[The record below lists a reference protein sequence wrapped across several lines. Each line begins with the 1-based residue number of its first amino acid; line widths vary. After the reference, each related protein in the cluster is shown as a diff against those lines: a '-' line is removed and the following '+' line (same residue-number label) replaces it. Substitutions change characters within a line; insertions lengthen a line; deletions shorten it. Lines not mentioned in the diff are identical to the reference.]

1 MKVEG
6 SRFASQANSDP
17 CSFRIKNSSNPPSSA
32 KESGEFRTEVCMMFP
47 PEPLP
52 AASNNKS
59 ISFAIYN
66 PESLGPN
73 RTNRTFWSILLILR
87 YHVSGT
93 GYERVHRCIILKP
106 YRVKLYNLCML
117 GLCVAAS
124 YIDDS
129 SGRKVMIQS
138 EKQMNRTDKEVV
150 KELCLANGVS
160 YERIAQDGSTVSSL
174 EIFFSGFPRMVG
186 LSFFPRLD
194 QLIVLGQNIKHIEG
208 LECCPLLREL
218 WVVQCHLTGISGLHN
233 CLLLEKLYLYD
244 NQICEIKNLELQINL
259 EVLWLN
265 NNCVTQIKGL
275 NMLQN
280 LKELNLADNN
290 IENIG
295 HSLDSNVSLQIL
307 NLAGNKISSFKDLT
321 LLAPLTNLRE
331 LALKDSTST
340 SNPVC
345 LLCNYATHVLY
356 HIPGLQRLDTYDVL
370 SKQVK
375 KTAESTVMKKMMY
388 YNMRIRAAQ
397 RNLAEMRLT
406 LKERNKTRKQLP
418 EECIRTLNYALKS
431 LEGEL
436 SKVHASC
443 KKSACTLEDR
453 STHLLEGPVN
463 RSDPTDDTVCDP
475 ALEHK
480 ILRKIDALRERLV
493 LWTRRLD
500 EVEAWYKQGLAQ
512 ATHMTEYAVQ
522 FLLLE
527 LESVGNIRLEE
538 GCSTDPWFTSCC
550 DLLHSRFSHSDF
562 KVYNIAGITINKVM
576 RIHNSAL
583 RLRFE
588 DKFHTL
594 LESEVSNISS
604 QNFRRRLEHLFYV
617 ADPEK
622 KDKMEDVLRIL
633 AEGFK
638 TTEKYTALERED
650 VIPLSNSLSLAELP
664 RIEHELRQASQDGSK
679 HCMDT
684 IRFRHGQIIVSK
696 VFVGHSMPL
705 REGDQLDRS
714 LYPRAFSVYRNVE
727 AKHRTAISKEGHN
740 STKIHTGPE
749 CSPRRRQWF
758 VFDRELVLPE
768 YIIYFEYIT
777 TGDQEK
783 QKQSGG
789 IDGASSN
796 DIIQDRKVLN
806 MEPALKPQP
815 RLLSLDDKILL
826 NMTRDNVL
834 QITVLN
840 LHGNSLSKIKEISH
854 LTALRQLT
862 ISFNEFTHLDDI
874 PHMPNL
880 EFLDA
885 SYNRLVTLE
894 GLRKLGQLKLLDL
907 RWNKLTKA
915 REDTAVL
922 RKHTPALLKL
932 DTRHNPWIRS
942 KTVRMTIL
950 GRLTSLTH
958 LDDTMVAEE
967 EASSAVL
974 MAAGSKINQASLLA
988 HSSTNSCRPRSL
1000 SLLSTAQLLC
1010 PLSPAPLSLSQEL
1023 ELDWAAQITVLNL
1036 DSQRISKLINLNKL
1050 VNLRWASFN
1059 DNDITNVEGLDSCLK
1074 LEELSLS
1081 NNSISTLNG
1090 LSKLHCLSKL
1100 SVDGNQLSSL
1110 EASAL
1115 DRLPNLSFMSVE
1127 NNCISSLRGI
1137 HRVRSLLELYIGNNR
1152 ISTSRDIYY
1161 VKGLTNLIIL
1171 DLYGNP
1177 LAEKLENYRIYVI
1190 FHLPSLKALDGLA
1203 VEVTECECAKDMF
1216 GGRLTQDMIAEK
1228 LGHSNYTD
1236 ITFLT
1241 LQSCSIRIVDLFPDD
1256 LFCGLR
1262 SVNLD
1267 HNNLTSFSGLIYLP
1281 NIKALC
1287 LNYNH
1292 IESILPRQKTSQA
1305 SLTNRQILY
1314 SKVHS
1319 SGYGQHNP
1327 SKGKVETGATVC
1339 MEPLMDSLEVL
1350 HLSHNGISNMANLQ
1364 LSRLTNLK
1372 ALFLQDNEISQVE
1385 GLEGLHQLREL
1396 VLDRNRIKVLADN
1409 SFIAQNVLLEL
1420 HLAEN
1425 RIRELNHLDSLTEL
1439 RKLFLGMNKLQ
1450 DMTELDK
1457 LEVLHSLTELS
1468 VVGNPVAKNSLYRPE
1483 MVLCLS
1489 QLQVLDGVMVSLE
1502 ERTRAELFSADP
1514 TAFSQCPGSSLPTT
1528 EISLPVLLPI
1538 MPRNP
1543 PLVGMSIIGGL
1554 QNLMHGHDNLPSN
1567 MDEAQSPYTYQHK
1580 KHKHG
1585 NAVRGSQANI
1595 TFRHIRRTG
1604 SDLPTAGSLYDGS
1617 RGIITYPSKGQD
1629 NFQMVAN
1636 LQLCSGWKMWH
1647 ILWWKVK
1654 QRKYVATAMWYGH
1667 I

>member
-1 MKVEG
+1 
-6 SRFASQANSDP
+6 
-17 CSFRIKNSSNPPSSA
+17 
-32 KESGEFRTEVCMMFP
+32 
-47 PEPLP
+47 
-52 AASNNKS
+52 
-59 ISFAIYN
+59 
-66 PESLGPN
+66 
-73 RTNRTFWSILLILR
+73 
-87 YHVSGT
+87 
-93 GYERVHRCIILKP
+93 
-106 YRVKLYNLCML
+106 
-117 GLCVAAS
+117 
-124 YIDDS
+124 
-129 SGRKVMIQS
+129 
-138 EKQMNRTDKEVV
+138 MNRSDEEVV

-160 YERIAQDGSTVSSL
+160 YERVAEEGSSVSSL

-186 LSFFPRLD
+186 LSFFPRLC
-194 QLIVLGQNIKHIEG
+194 QFIVLGQNIKHMEG

-265 NNCVTQIKGL
+265 NNCITQIKGL

-290 IENIG
+290 IEKIG
-295 HSLDSNVSLQIL
+295 HGLDPNISLQIL
-307 NLAGNKISSFKDLT
+307 NLAGNQISSFKDLT

-370 SKQVK
+370 RKQVK
-375 KTAESTVMKKMMY
+375 EAAESTVMKKMMY
-388 YNMRIRAAQ
+388 YNMRIRTAQ
-397 RNLAEMRLT
+397 RNLAEMQLT
-406 LKERNKTRKQLP
+406 LKERKKTMLQLP
-418 EECIRTLNYALKS
+418 EECIRTLNHALKS

-436 SKVHASC
+436 SKGQASC
-443 KKSACTLEDR
+443 ESACTLGDG
-453 STHLLEGPVN
+453 SMHLVEGSID
-463 RSDPTDDTVCDP
+463 RSDPTNDTGCDP

-480 ILRKIDALRERLV
+480 ILNKIDALRERLV

-500 EVEAWYKQGLAQ
+500 EVEAWYERSLTQ
-512 ATHMTEYAVQ
+512 ATRMMEYTVQ
-522 FLLLE
+522 FLLME
-527 LESVGNIRLEE
+527 LESVGNICLEE

-550 DLLHSRFSHSDF
+550 NLLHSRFSHSDF
-562 KVYNIAGITINKVM
+562 KVYNIAGITITRVM
-576 RIHNSAL
+576 RIHNRAL
-583 RLRFE
+583 RLRFG

-594 LESEVSNISS
+594 LENEESDTSS
-604 QNFRRRLEHLFYV
+604 HRNYRRRLEHLFYV

-622 KDKMEDVLRIL
+622 GNEREDILSIL

-638 TTEKYTALERED
+638 TTEQNEASEREGA
-650 VIPLSNSLSLAELP
+650 IPLSNSLSLAEEP
-664 RIEHELRQASQDGSK
+664 RIEHALRCASQDGFN
-679 HCMDT
+679 HCTDT

-705 REGDQLDRS
+705 REGDPLDRS
-714 LYPRAFSVYRNVE
+714 LYPRAYSVYHNVE
-727 AKHRTAISKEGHN
+727 AKHGPAISEEGQN
-740 STKIHTGPE
+740 STKTQTGPE

-777 TGDQEK
+777 TKDQEK
-783 QKQSGG
+783 QKHNGG
-789 IDGASSN
+789 IGDTSN
-796 DIIQDRKVLN
+796 DVILDREVLN
-806 MEPALKPQP
+806 MEPLLKPQP

-826 NMTRDNVL
+826 NVTRANVL
-834 QITVLN
+834 SQITVLN
-840 LHGNSLSKIKEISH
+840 LHGNGLSKIKEISR
-854 LTALRQLT
+854 LTALRRLT

-874 PHMPNL
+874 SHMPNL

-894 GLRKLGQLKLLDL
+894 GLKKLGQLKLLDL

-958 LDDTMVAEE
+958 LDGAMVAEE
-967 EASSAVL
+967 EASYAVL

-988 HSSTNSCRPRSL
+988 HSSTNSGRPRSL

-1010 PLSPAPLSLSQEL
+1010 PLSPPPLSLSREL
-1023 ELDWAAQITVLNL
+1023 ELDWTAKITVLNL

-1059 DNDITNVEGLDSCLK
+1059 DNDITKVEGLDSCLK
-1074 LEELSLS
+1074 LEELSLN

-1090 LSKLHCLSKL
+1090 LSNLHCLSKL

-1110 EASAL
+1110 ETGL
-1115 DRLPNLSFMSVE
+1115 DRLPNLSFVSVE
-1127 NNCISSLRGI
+1127 NNWISSLRGI

-1161 VKGLTNLIIL
+1161 LKGLTNLIIL

-1177 LAEKLENYRIYVI
+1177 LAEKLENYRIYVV
-1190 FHLPSLKALDGLA
+1190 FHLPSLKALDGIA
-1203 VEVTECECAKDMF
+1203 VEVTECESAKDMF
-1216 GGRLTQDMIAEK
+1216 GGRLTPDMIAEK
-1228 LGHSNYTD
+1228 LGHSNCTD
-1236 ITFLT
+1236 ITYLT
-1241 LQSCSIRIVDLFPDD
+1241 LQSCSIRIVDLSPVD

-1267 HNNLTSFSGLIYLP
+1267 HNNLTSFSGLIFLP

-1292 IESILPRQKTSQA
+1292 VESILPRQKTQA

-1319 SGYGQHNP
+1319 SGYGQHSP
-1327 SKGKVETGATVC
+1327 SKGKGETGATVGL
-1339 MEPLMDSLEVL
+1339 EPLMESLEVL

-1396 VLDRNRIKVLADN
+1396 VLDRNRVKVLAAN

-1425 RIRELNHLDSLTEL
+1425 RIRELNHLDPLTEL

-1450 DMTELDK
+1450 DITELDK
-1457 LEVLHSLTELS
+1457 LEVLPSLTELS
-1468 VVGNPVAKNSLYRPE
+1468 VVGNPVTKTSLYRPE
-1483 MVLCLS
+1483 MVLRLS
-1489 QLQVLDGVMVSLE
+1489 QLQVLDGVMVTLE
-1502 ERTRAELFSADP
+1502 ETTRAEL
-1514 TAFSQCPGSSLPTT
+1514 TAFSQSPGSSLPTT
-1528 EISLPVLLPI
+1528 EISLPVRLPI
-1538 MPRNP
+1538 IPRNP
-1543 PLVGMSIIGGL
+1543 PLGGMNRSGSL
-1554 QNLMHGHDNLPSN
+1554 YNLMPSN
-1567 MDEAQSPYTYQHK
+1567 VDEAQSHYTYQQK

-1585 NAVRGSQANI
+1585 NAVRSGQADI

-1617 RGIITYPSKGQD
+1617 RGVITYPSQEQD
-1629 NFQMVAN
+1629 SRFPNGGKPPTM
-1636 LQLCSGWKMWH
+1636 
-1647 ILWWKVK
+1647 
-1654 QRKYVATAMWYGH
+1654 
-1667 I
+1667 